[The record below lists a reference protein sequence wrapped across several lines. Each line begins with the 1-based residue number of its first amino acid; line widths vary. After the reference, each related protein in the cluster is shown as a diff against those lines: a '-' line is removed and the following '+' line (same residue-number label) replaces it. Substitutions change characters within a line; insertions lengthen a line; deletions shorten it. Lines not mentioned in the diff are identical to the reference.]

1 MDDGERGGEAK
12 HTVVVI
18 GSGFGGTM
26 TALSIGRAFKRR
38 GKGETVHIL
47 ERGTWWTTP
56 VGTVQDL
63 DVRTPKHLRDH
74 GQPVQYWASADRTA
88 GLLDIFGR
96 CFKRPSNPD
105 GLYDIT
111 EFGTAPTGLF
121 ARWRRALSG
130 LKRSDGLRIVHASGV
145 GGGSLVYSNVT
156 IRPPEPLFGTA
167 PWKTVTWDAEQRDA
181 YYELARNAIGYGVL
195 AALDRRDRVTESPA
209 TPINTGLSNIVARSA
224 GLRPSQPQKN
234 QPVPPDPRTDI
245 LHLDETKDNSFWI
258 DRARVFQSTLRPVAD
273 ECGTVDSS
281 INDLPPASIP
291 WGQIDAH
298 PPDLAGPPAA
308 KNYCQRQGRCTT
320 GCLPGARQT
329 LNKQLMRA
337 LFGAAPNDA
346 QGHTPPGP
354 AAPRISAAR

>member
-121 ARWRRALSG
+121 ARWRRPG
-130 LKRSDGLRIVHASGV
+130 RRSRGTR
-145 GGGSLVYSNVT
+145 SNAT
-156 IRPPEPLFGTA
+156 RT
-167 PWKTVTWDAEQRDA
+167 TS
-181 YYELARNAIGYGVL
+181 
-195 AALDRRDRVTESPA
+195 SPA
-209 TPINTGLSNIVARSA
+209 TRSA
-224 GLRPSQPQKN
+224 TASSRRSIG
-234 QPVPPDPRTDI
+234 
-245 LHLDETKDNSFWI
+245 
-258 DRARVFQSTLRPVAD
+258 
-273 ECGTVDSS
+273 GT
-281 INDLPPASIP
+281 
-291 WGQIDAH
+291 G
-298 PPDLAGPPAA
+298 
-308 KNYCQRQGRCTT
+308 
-320 GCLPGARQT
+320 
-329 LNKQLMRA
+329 
-337 LFGAAPNDA
+337 
-346 QGHTPPGP
+346 
-354 AAPRISAAR
+354 